1 MKLYCF
7 SGVVFCLSRGTKRNG
22 VSGHR
27 LGPRPYELSAV
38 RDSLNFLLCQQ
49 AVAVYLGCT

>member
-7 SGVVFCLSRGTKRNG
+7 PGVVFCLSRGTKCKG

-27 LGPRPYELSAV
+27 LGPRPYGLSAV
-38 RDSLNFLLCQQ
+38 RDSHNFVLCQQ
-49 AVAVYLGCT
+49 AVAVDLGAT